1 MAFFPKKVRTR
12 FAPSPTGFLHIGTA
26 RTALFNFLFAKKH
39 KGTFILRIE
48 DTDRERSEERFEQDI
63 LEQLSWLGI
72 HWDEGPYR
80 QTEHRDIHTKYLKLL
95 LSEKK
100 AYYCFCLPEELEA
113 KRQEQIS
120 RGVAPHYNG
129 KCANLSSEQV
139 HELLAKER
147 KSVIRFHIPEKKVS
161 FNDIIRGK
169 VEFDAAL
176 FGDFV
181 IAKDLS
187 TPLYNFSV
195 VVDDFIMKIT
205 HIIRGQDLLPTTPK
219 QILLQEA
226 LGFWQPAYAHLPLI
240 LGPDQSKLSK
250 RHEAVAVAQYK
261 ENGYLPEALVNFL
274 AFLGWNPG
282 GTKEVY
288 TTKELLRD
296 FSIEKIQKGNA
307 IFNIQKLDFLNG
319 FYIRQKPIAKVTEL
333 CIPYLVTA
341 NLIIPSFESQ
351 ERMPNFTG
359 YFGREIVQTY
369 VVADTKEKVS
379 VEEIQRIIALY
390 HQRLKKLSEISELV
404 DFYFKTTLSYS
415 KDMLT
420 WKESTYQE
428 TRQAIDTLEEIL
440 SHIKERDWTEK
451 TLVKIIMPEAETF
464 ADHLK
469 HPRDRGYLLWPLR
482 VSLTGKKSS
491 AGPFE
496 IAAVLGKQKTLKRV
510 GEAKKLLNV

>member
-39 KGTFILRIE
+39 KGTFVLRIE

-80 QTEHRDIHTKYLKLL
+80 QTEHLDIHTKYLKLL

-100 AYYCFCLPEELEA
+100 AYYCFCPPKELEA
-113 KRQEQIS
+113 KRQEQVS
-120 RGVAPHYNG
+120 RGVAPQYNG
-129 KCANLSSEQV
+129 KCANLSPKQV
-139 HELLAKER
+139 QELLAKER
-147 KSVIRFHIPEKKVS
+147 KSVIRFHIPEKRVS

-169 VEFDAAL
+169 VEFDTAL
-176 FGDFV
+176 LGDFV
-181 IAKDLS
+181 IAKNLS

-195 VVDDFIMKIT
+195 VVDDFTMEIT
-205 HIIRGQDLLPTTPK
+205 HIIRGQDLLPSTPR

-226 LGFWQPAYAHLPLI
+226 LGFWKPTYAHLPLI
-240 LGPDQSKLSK
+240 LGPDQGKLSK
-250 RHEAVAVAQYK
+250 RHEAVAIAQYK

-282 GTKEVY
+282 GTKEIY
-288 TTKELLRD
+288 TIKELLRD

-319 FYIRQKPIAKVTEL
+319 FYIRQKPITKITEL
-333 CIPYLVTA
+333 CIPYLAAA

-351 ERMPNFTG
+351 ERMPNFIG
-359 YFGREIVQTY
+359 YFGKEIVQTY
-369 VVADTKEKVS
+369 IVAATKEKIS

-415 KDMLT
+415 KDMLI
-420 WKESTYQE
+420 WKESTDQE
-428 TRQAIDTLEEIL
+428 ARQALDKLEEML
-440 SHIKERDWTEK
+440 SKIKERDWTEK

-464 ADHLK
+464 AAHLQ
-469 HPRDRGYLLWPLR
+469 HPHDRGYLLWPLR
-482 VSLTGKKSS
+482 VALTGKKSS

-510 GEAKKLLNV
+510 GEAKKLLNA